1 MGKNCECFG
10 IFGGDGFDGGGG
22 DWNGYDWWWM
32 IRIGLGEWFLDDGGW
47 WDWVND
53 FWMMV
58 DDGIV
63 DWMMG
68 TTRTTKTKK
77 NLKQLN

>member
-1 MGKNCECFG
+1 MMGLDWYGLEELV
-10 IFGGDGFDGGGG
+10 DG
-22 DWNGYDWWWM
+22 
-32 IRIGLGEWFLDDGGW
+32 GGW

-58 DDGIV
+58 DDGIGWTTMITCCNIGIGLGEWFLDDGGWW

-68 TTRTTKTKK
+68 LDDGK
-77 NLKQLN
+77 NNNNKD